1 MPRIPV
7 PQTNINPSPT
17 FEGPQNVR
25 RASAADF
32 STGGE
37 GMAAFGKSLAAVGSD
52 LSQASTFLKEKQEK
66 EDRFQVNVQAAQ
78 EQADWTQRF
87 DEMKRDA
94 PLGAPEFT
102 QSVLKSFDDETQ
114 KNLDNSALSAEAKR
128 EYQQKRLSL
137 RTSLVQS
144 SVAFEGQSRAT
155 KARADTESTL
165 TNLSQVAASDA
176 NSYEKT
182 RGDWNATVDS
192 LPLDANT
199 KAALKAEGEKT
210 IRIAAARG
218 EAERNPAGVKGAL
231 QSAMGISAGGPTN
244 GVGEGKINSVYLGPL
259 DSAAPGRASPKTMYS
274 HLVAQGATPKE
285 ALLLTGAAAS
295 ESGFNEDATHDGGI
309 GFGLFGHNAER
320 LTALRKFA
328 GTDRPTWQQQAA
340 FALQELRQRP
350 EGARV
355 AGAKTAEDLA
365 EIQMAFEAPRGYT
378 AATPTAGH
386 NYTGRLNTIRRFMAL
401 DGTVGI
407 DATSPEQAQQ
417 TAAVN
422 GGKTGNAIF
431 DSLSASERLS
441 ILGVAETNLNQQQAT
456 ARAGLEPRVKDATT
470 AYLTTGE
477 YTGPAVTRGD
487 FLRAYDAP
495 QAEIKW
501 KDFQETQKIGE
512 QVALFKTLPEAQI
525 DASIASAKPTST
537 GEGFAVAQAR
547 YEAMQKAS
555 ASIKKL
561 RADDPA
567 SYVLQTF
574 PGAQAAWKAA
584 SEATGDAKT
593 RATTTAIAAMDAAY
607 DKLAVPTGKRDLLPK
622 TTVEKA
628 IATYQDDTQPL
639 ETRTDAIKGV
649 LAAAPDPAT
658 RKRVFDQMVRSDS
671 KLGKTEA
678 AFDAWLRGDQG
689 AATRL
694 FRAAAEGG
702 PEKLAGKLPVKDSEI
717 KQAIVDQVMSS
728 GKIGDAVYGL
738 TSGVVGNE
746 ERARRDITL
755 LEDAVGYELL
765 RNGGDV
771 NKAITQAKKDIYGPV
786 EVVSSSRIAATVPEK
801 SDTAKFRLGAEGI
814 RPQFRAALDSY
825 VPTVKPPG
833 VSDDQFRVMQAD
845 AKRYV
850 DTVYSRG
857 VLRNIDGGYGMVNP
871 ETGEAVTDRSGR
883 KIIFTYDQ
891 IIARAEPGRAALEA
905 GALSPFAR

>member
-1 MPRIPV
+1 MARIPV
-7 PQTNINPSPT
+7 PQQTVAPNAT
-17 FEGPQNVR
+17 FQGPQNVR

-37 GMAAFGKSLAAVGSD
+37 GMAAFGRSLQAVGSD
-52 LSQASTFLKEKQEK
+52 ISQVSAFLREKQERDDK
-66 EDRFQVNVQAAQ
+66 FTAQVQSAQ
-78 EQADWTQRF
+78 DTADWTQRL
-87 DEMKRDA
+87 DVEKTSA
-94 PLGAPEFT
+94 PLGAPQFT
-102 QSVLKSFDDETQ
+102 DTLLKKYDEETDRKLGDSTLTEAARRDYQRSRQGLRQSLLQNGMQF
-114 KNLDNSALSAEAKR
+114 
-128 EYQQKRLSL
+128 
-137 RTSLVQS
+137 QS
-144 SVAFEGQSRAT
+144 QSTAA

-165 TNLSQVAASDA
+165 TNLSQAAAADPNAFDRVKGNWHEVVDA
-176 NSYEKT
+176 LPV
-182 RGDWNATVDS
+182 DATV
-192 LPLDANT
+192 
-199 KAALKAEGEKT
+199 KAQFKASGEKT

-259 DSAAPGRASPKTMYS
+259 DSAAPGRASPKVFY
-274 HLVAQGATPKE
+274 LELIARGATPKE

-295 ESGFNEDATHDGGI
+295 ESGFNEGATHDGGI

-355 AGAKTAEDLA
+355 NNAKTAEDLTA
-365 EIQMAFEAPRGYT
+365 VQMAFEAPRGYT
-378 AATPTAGH
+378 AATPNAGH

-417 TAAVN
+417 AAAAS

-456 ARAGLEPRVKDATT
+456 ARAELEPRVKDAMT

-477 YTGPAVTRGD
+477 YTGPAVSQKD
-487 FLRAYDAP
+487 FLRAYDGP
-495 QAEIKW
+495 QAEVKW
-501 KDFQETQKIGE
+501 QQFQETQKIGE

-525 DASIASAKPTST
+525 DASLASAKPTSA

-547 YEAMQKAS
+547 YEAMQKA
-555 ASIKKL
+555 ASTIKQQ
-561 RADDPA
+561 RANDPA
-567 SYVLQTF
+567 SYVMQTF
-574 PGAQAAWKAA
+574 PATQAAWKAA
-584 SEATGDAKT
+584 TEATGDDKT
-593 RATTTAIAAMDAAY
+593 RATSTAIAAMDAAY
-607 DKLAVPTGKRDLLPK
+607 DKLAVPLGKRDLLPK
-622 TTVEKA
+622 ATVEKA
-628 IATYQDDTQPL
+628 IATYQDETQPL
-639 ETRTDAIKGV
+639 DTRTDAIKGV

-717 KQAIVDQVMSS
+717 KQVIVDQVMSS

-755 LEDAVGYELL
+755 MEDAIGYELL

-771 NKAITQAKKDIYGPV
+771 NKAVTQAKKDIYGPV
-786 EVVSSSRIAATVPEK
+786 QVVADSRISATIPEK
-801 SDTAKFRLGAEGI
+801 GDAFTFRRGIGAA
-814 RPQFRAALDSY
+814 RPAFKAALDTY
-825 VPTVKPPG
+825 VPTTKPAG
-833 VSDDQFRVMQAD
+833 VSDDQFRIMQAD

-850 DTVYSRG
+850 DTIYSNG
-857 VLRNIDGGYGMVNP
+857 VIRNVDGGYAMVNP
-871 ETGEAVTDRSGR
+871 ETGQAVTDRGGR
-883 KIIFTYDQ
+883 KIILSYDD
-891 IIARAEPGRAALEA
+891 ILAKA
-905 GALSPFAR
+905 GKFDPVSEYSGPYP